1 MGSEFQIKPQK
12 ASETAPGNVPRAWW
26 PADLARG
33 TVAVCKKGGLKFL
46 YSQVIFANFIH
57 HHHAHNHLP
66 CLI

>member
-26 PADLARG
+26 PAHSARD

-46 YSQVIFANFIH
+46 YSQIIFPISFILTMH
-57 HHHAHNHLP
+57 IIICHV
-66 CLI
+66 